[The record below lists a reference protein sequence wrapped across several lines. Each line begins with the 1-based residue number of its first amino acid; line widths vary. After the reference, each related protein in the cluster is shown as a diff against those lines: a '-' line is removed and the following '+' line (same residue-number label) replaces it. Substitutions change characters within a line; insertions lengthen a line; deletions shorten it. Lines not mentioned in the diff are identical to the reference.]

1 MAEASAR
8 SQVGI
13 NVPIPVPLPFFS
25 FTGSRGS
32 FLGDSNFYGQAGVNF
47 YTQCVARSV
56 THPHTRTRTMLLLRA
71 VQVTSPKSCEVCVT
85 ARSSTQAE
93 DGHVAVASCR
103 CREGRTRGRS

>member
-1 MAEASAR
+1 MRFR

-47 YTQCVARSV
+47 YTQCVARPD
-56 THPHTRTRTMLLLRA
+56 PHTRTH
-71 VQVTSPKSCEVCVT
+71 T
-85 ARSSTQAE
+85 AHTPPATLTGS
-93 DGHVAVASCR
+93 V
-103 CREGRTRGRS
+103 